1 MSSENQNCR
10 ILVVDDEEVVLMF
23 LEELLKDEGYGVF
36 AVNNGTDALSQL
48 KENQYDLILT
58 DMNLPDV
65 DGLQILNFAKQTH
78 PQIEVLIIT
87 GYASLETAIEAM
99 RLGAYD
105 YLIKPI
111 DDIDLLLEKIKK
123 AYEKGKLSKENYLLL
138 EDLKQKNQALL
149 ESKKQIEM
157 WNEELELRVKE
168 RTQELKETND
178 KLTKLDRLKS
188 EFVSMVSHELRT
200 PMSSIKSFTEILLN
214 CPPENI
220 AEQKEFLHIINEE
233 TDRLN
238 RIINDIL
245 DLDKIEEGKIRWRL
259 AESSVP
265 AVIEKSI
272 NASRGLLE
280 KKRIKA
286 IPEIAPDAQS
296 AYMDAD
302 RITQV
307 ITNLLGNA
315 LKFTPEEGK
324 ITIKA
329 SRSIP
334 DKNRNVNY
342 FPLPEMNY
350 IVISVTDTGP
360 GIPHDQLEKVFEKFA
375 QVVAVEST
383 NSDIKGTGLG
393 LTISR
398 GIVQYHKGRI
408 WVTSTEGQ
416 GSTFWFTLPL
426 IQTDGNQ
433 NPTKI
438 TSTVNEK
445 YSF

>member
-1 MSSENQNCR
+1 MESENQNCR

-23 LEELLKDEGYGVF
+23 LEELLKDEGYTVQ

-48 KENQYDLILT
+48 KEKEFDLVLS

-65 DGLQILNFAKQTH
+65 DGLQILNFSKQTNPH
-78 PQIEVLIIT
+78 IEVLIIT

-123 AYEKGKLSKENYLLL
+123 AYEKGRLSKENYELL

-149 ESKKQIEM
+149 ESKQQIEK

-168 RTQELKETND
+168 RTQELKEAND
-178 KLTKLDRLKS
+178 KLKRLDKLKS

-214 CPPENI
+214 CPPEE
-220 AEQKEFLHIINEE
+220 AEEKKEFLQIINEE

-245 DLDKIEEGKIRWRL
+245 DLDKIEEGKMQWNL
-259 AESSVP
+259 SENSVSEL
-265 AVIEKSI
+265 IERGI
-272 NASRGLLE
+272 NTSRGLLE
-280 KKRIKA
+280 KKKIELKT
-286 IPEIAPDAQS
+286 EIAPDVQKV
-296 AYMDAD
+296 YMDLD

-307 ITNLLGNA
+307 LTNLIGNA
-315 LKFTPEEGK
+315 VKYTPPEGK
-324 ITIKA
+324 ITVLATRSPA
-329 SRSIP
+329 SQDRDLEHFP
-334 DKNRNVNY
+334 D
-342 FPLPEMNY
+342 PDLDY
-350 IVISVTDTGP
+350 IVISVEDSGP
-360 GIPHDQLEKVFEKFA
+360 GIPADKLDVIFEKFA
-375 QVVAVEST
+375 QVGKAVH
-383 NSDIKGTGLG
+383 SDIKSTGLG

-398 GIVQYHKGRI
+398 GIVYYHKGRI
-408 WVTSTEGQ
+408 WVTSAEGK
-416 GSTFWFTLPL
+416 GSKFWFTIPL
-426 IQTDGNQ
+426 VQNDDVDSTD
-433 NPTKI
+433 KV
-438 TSTVNEK
+438 TSTVVGEQ
-445 YSF
+445 YAF

>member
-188 EFVSMVSHELRT
+188 EFVSMVSHDLRT

-233 TDRLN
+233 TDR
-238 RIINDIL
+238 
-245 DLDKIEEGKIRWRL
+245 
-259 AESSVP
+259 
-265 AVIEKSI
+265 
-272 NASRGLLE
+272 
-280 KKRIKA
+280 
-286 IPEIAPDAQS
+286 
-296 AYMDAD
+296 
-302 RITQV
+302 
-307 ITNLLGNA
+307 
-315 LKFTPEEGK
+315 
-324 ITIKA
+324 
-329 SRSIP
+329 
-334 DKNRNVNY
+334 
-342 FPLPEMNY
+342 
-350 IVISVTDTGP
+350 
-360 GIPHDQLEKVFEKFA
+360 
-375 QVVAVEST
+375 
-383 NSDIKGTGLG
+383 
-393 LTISR
+393 
-398 GIVQYHKGRI
+398 
-408 WVTSTEGQ
+408 
-416 GSTFWFTLPL
+416 
-426 IQTDGNQ
+426 
-433 NPTKI
+433 
-438 TSTVNEK
+438 
-445 YSF
+445 